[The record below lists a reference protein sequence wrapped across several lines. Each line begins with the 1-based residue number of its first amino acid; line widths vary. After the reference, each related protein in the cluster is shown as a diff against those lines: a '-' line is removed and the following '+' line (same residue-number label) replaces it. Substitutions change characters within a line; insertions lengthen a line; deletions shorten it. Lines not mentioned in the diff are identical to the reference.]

1 MLRITNTH
9 TGKKEPFI
17 PLEEGKVRMYVC
29 GPTVYGLI
37 HLGNARPAVVFDAF
51 RRYLEYRG
59 FKVTMVQNFTDIDDK
74 IINAANA
81 VGVDYKRYADRFIA
95 EYWVDAHLLGL
106 RAANFH
112 PRTTDYL
119 PEIIDIIQRLIVKG
133 HAYVA
138 DGDVYFSVKSFP
150 RYGELSNRKI
160 EEMLSGARVDPSEN
174 KRFPLDFALWKAAKP
189 GEPSWESPW
198 GNGRPGWHI
207 ECSAMSMSLL
217 GESFDIHAGGN
228 DLVFPHHENEKAQS
242 EALTG
247 KPFARYWMHNGMLRF
262 SGEKMAKSVGN
273 IFNARE
279 AVMRFG
285 RDAVRLFLLS
295 KHYTSPIDLS
305 EEFLQDSR
313 KAARR
318 VRDTLKR
325 AQNAGIAEKFVK
337 ADPWVMEVESRFE
350 EALDDDF
357 NTPVAVSLIFELVN
371 ILNTALDNNDEER
384 AARAYDLIVRRF
396 GPVLGLFDLQEE
408 ERKRAD
414 EENLFDSVMNVI
426 LDTRNH
432 LRKQK
437 QYELADQIRDK
448 LEKLGIKLMDT
459 PQGTQFTL
467 DADG

>member
-426 LDTRNH
+426 LNTRNH